1 MAFSGLMIF
10 LQSDWWKPWNELVCS
25 SDASTT
31 GYGVC
36 TAFWDLEDVK
46 RVGRVKER
54 SRFRRAS
61 GHSARESSLTAA
73 GFVRDDI
80 TGQWQSGEIDAQTY
94 LNLSGWQLDENFDE
108 VPARLL
114 RRALWTPKLWGHWQ
128 YGDEGIIVLE
138 ARAAV
143 KSLKRIAMSMFGSQ
157 IRQLFLLDNMSL
169 VLALERC
176 RSRQHALLKQVRIFC
191 GYCICRGIQPAFRW
205 IPSELN
211 NADEPSR
218 YGTDEPSKLL
228 TSLLDNGTK
237 ENSLPAG
244 AEDSSAGRKTSGG
257 KGVEGG
263 KTAFRTTNPFSSQ
276 PLFEIK
282 SPLQLSCQRTKSWRK

>member
-1 MAFSGLMIF
+1 
-10 LQSDWWKPWNELVCS
+10 
-25 SDASTT
+25 
-31 GYGVC
+31 
-36 TAFWDLEDVK
+36 
-46 RVGRVKER
+46 
-54 SRFRRAS
+54 
-61 GHSARESSLTAA
+61 
-73 GFVRDDI
+73 
-80 TGQWQSGEIDAQTY
+80 
-94 LNLSGWQLDENFDE
+94 
-108 VPARLL
+108 
-114 RRALWTPKLWGHWQ
+114 
-128 YGDEGIIVLE
+128 
-138 ARAAV
+138 
-143 KSLKRIAMSMFGSQ
+143 
-157 IRQLFLLDNMSL
+157 MSL

-176 RSRQHALLKQVRIFC
+176 RSRQHALLKQVRILC